1 MTGAEQRT
9 CPACGT
15 PFTWTSAAP
24 RQRFCS
30 TPCRQRWWDRTRCQR
45 RRRHSDH
52 PQGHDPHGHDPHG
65 HDPRR
70 PQDSGQR
77 RQQDDDPR
85 GHDDPAIAAVPACPH
100 CRKPV
105 AIVAWLVPPAAATVA
120 APPRHASENT
130 RQTVTDPIL

>member
-1 MTGAEQRT
+1 VTGAEQRD

-30 TPCRQRWWDRTRCQR
+30 TPCRQRWWDRTRRQR
-45 RRRHSDH
+45 SRRHRD
-52 PQGHDPHGHDPHG
+52 DRRG

-130 RQTVTDPIL
+130 RQTVADRIL